1 MPHDDPEVE
10 QTSANHPVAIAGAGP
25 AGLAAAITL
34 AHAGR
39 RVVVHEA
46 RREVGCRFGAD
57 LQGLENWSG
66 GEDVLDELRA
76 QGLTDGFMRHGCSE
90 GVAFDAWDRAYALR
104 SPSPLVYV
112 VERGPRP
119 GSLDHALLQQA
130 LDLGVELRFGSR
142 VREAGAV
149 HILATGPTHADA
161 VAAGYQFET
170 GMANGFWL
178 VLDDALAPGGY
189 AYLRVMNGH
198 GTVKSCMFADFGR
211 QQSYV
216 ARTVERFRRL
226 VGLDMQAPRFHAG
239 AGNILMPQ
247 TAMHGGCAVVGERAG
262 FQDAL
267 AGFGMRYAM
276 RSGVLAARA
285 LLEGRDYDSLWR
297 QHMAQPLRASLVN
310 RALYARFGNRGY
322 RWLLQAQAAS
332 GNTRAFLR
340 WLYGHGAFSRSLMPW
355 ARRRVGGRRAASP
368 DDALLSR

>member
-1 MPHDDPEVE
+1 MSHDDR
-10 QTSANHPVAIAGAGP
+10 SIAHASGDDAVAIAGAGP

-34 AHAGR
+34 ARAGR

-46 RREVGCRFGAD
+46 RREVGSRFGAD

-66 GEDVLDELRA
+66 HQDVLDELRGA
-76 QGLTDGFMRHGCSE
+76 GLSDGFARHGCSD

-104 SPSPLVYV
+104 SPSPMVYV

-142 VREAGAV
+142 VREAGDV
-149 HILATGPTHADA
+149 SILATGPTHADA
-161 VAAGYQFET
+161 LAAGYQFET
-170 GMANGFWL
+170 RMANGFWL

-189 AYLRVMNGH
+189 AYLLVMNGH
-198 GTVKSCMFADFGR
+198 GTVKSCMFADFAR
-211 QQSYV
+211 QHLYV
-216 ARTVERFRRL
+216 ERTVARFRRL

-285 LLEGRDYDSLWR
+285 LLDGHDYDSLWR
-297 QHMAQPLRASLVN
+297 QNMAQALCASLVN

-332 GNTRAFLR
+332 GNSRAFLR
-340 WLYGHGAFSRSLMPW
+340 WLYGHGALSRSLMPW

-368 DDALLSR
+368 DEALLSR

>member
-170 GMANGFWL
+170 RMANGFWL

-189 AYLRVMNGH
+189 AYLLVMNGH

-285 LLEGRDYDSLWR
+285 LLEGRNYDSLWR

-322 RWLLQAQAAS
+322 CWLLQAQAAS

-340 WLYGHGAFSRSLMPW
+340 WLYGDGPLSRSLVPW
-355 ARRRVGGRRAASP
+355 ARRRVRGLRAASP
-368 DDALLSR
+368 DEGRQSR